1 MFSCWRCS
9 VVDDA
14 VTAGATVLM
23 EQDLDLIMEQ
33 ELTKM

>member
-1 MFSCWRCS
+1 VTCWRCLA
-9 VVDDA
+9 VDDA